1 MRRFG
6 QGFKLEKELKGK
18 FIIGFFLN
26 IYNQNLIYIYIY
38 IYKHYIEDSSFSTR
52 FFCDK
57 KTPSLMKGNFI

>member
-18 FIIGFFLN
+18 FVIGFFLN

-38 IYKHYIEDSSFSTR
+38 IYTNTI
-52 FFCDK
+52 
-57 KTPSLMKGNFI
+57 